1 MGSAKA
7 YADERGLDP
16 AQWSLYHGDDKAV
29 RDLAAALGVRYR
41 RDDKGGFDH
50 SAAITLLDGEGEIV
64 LQKADAKF
72 DIDKFVTKIE
82 GLTKK

>member
-1 MGSAKA
+1 M
-7 YADERGLDP
+7 
-16 AQWSLYHGDDKAV
+16 
-29 RDLAAALGVRYR
+29 RYR

-50 SAAITLLDGEGEIV
+50 SAAITLLDGEAEIV
-64 LQKADAKF
+64 FQKADAKF